1 MIRSKK
7 ELKFY
12 IQADRIMAG
21 YEDGGWLHK
30 MKYRLAGSLIL
41 VYLKHMRY
49 CAYYRG
55 KGGGKIESFISL
67 PFYEI

>member
-1 MIRSKK
+1 MIHSKK

-12 IQADRIMAG
+12 IHADRIMAG

-30 MKYRLAGSLIL
+30 LKFRLTYSPII

-49 CAYYRG
+49 CAYYRNS
-55 KGGGKIESFISL
+55 GG
-67 PFYEI
+67 